1 MTAEQ
6 LMELLKLKLGI
17 RSDVQDVRLEHLIQ
31 AIIEELT
38 EEKGIAISMDNPR
51 HTSFI
56 TDYAEYR
63 YKNVTEEMPRYLLH
77 RLHNMYLKD
86 RKP

>member
-1 MTAEQ
+1 MTEA
-6 LMELLKLKLGI
+6 LIVDLLKLKLGI
-17 RSDVQDVRLEHLIQ
+17 RSGVQDERLVHLVQ

-38 EEKGIAISMDNPR
+38 VEKGINLSLDNPR

-63 YKNVTEEMPRYLLH
+63 YKYVTEEMPRYLMH
-77 RLHNMYLKD
+77 RLYNLFLKD
-86 RKP
+86 KS

>member
-1 MTAEQ
+1 MTVKQ
-6 LMELLKLKLGI
+6 IVDLLKLKLGI
-17 RSDVQDVRLEHLIQ
+17 VSGVMDPRLEHLVE

-38 EEKGIAISMDNPR
+38 EEKGIRISLDNPR

-63 YKNVTEEMPRYLLH
+63 YKNVTEEMPRYLMH
-77 RLHNMYLKD
+77 RLHNLYLKD
-86 RKP
+86 KA

>member
-1 MTAEQ
+1 MTVKQ
-6 LMELLKLKLGI
+6 IVDLLKLKLGI
-17 RSDVQDVRLEHLIQ
+17 VSGVMDPRLEHLVE

-38 EEKGIAISMDNPR
+38 EEKGISIALENPR

-63 YKNVTEEMPRYLLH
+63 YKNVTEEMPRYLMH
-77 RLHNMYLKD
+77 RLHNLYLKD
-86 RKP
+86 KV

>member
-1 MTAEQ
+1 MTVKQ
-6 LMELLKLKLGI
+6 IVELLKLKLGI
-17 RSDVQDVRLEHLIQ
+17 VSGVMDPRLEHLVE

-38 EEKGIAISMDNPR
+38 EEKGIGIALDNPR

-63 YKNVTEEMPRYLLH
+63 YKNVTEEMPRYLMH
-77 RLHNMYLKD
+77 RLHNLYLKD
-86 RKP
+86 KA